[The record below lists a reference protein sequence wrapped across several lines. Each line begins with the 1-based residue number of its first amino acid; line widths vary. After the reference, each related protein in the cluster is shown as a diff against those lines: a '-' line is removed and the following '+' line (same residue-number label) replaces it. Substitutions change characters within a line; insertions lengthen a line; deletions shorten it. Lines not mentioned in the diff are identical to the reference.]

1 MNRNGKD
8 VSAQMRTMMSTLGQ
22 KEYAGAWLVAN
33 GAPQWWQEGSEP
45 STGMLLG
52 QASFTTREQP
62 IERPSF
68 SCRGNLGVL
77 YEGNLYNRQELSTY
91 IQSNHELA
99 VECAAE
105 IVAHLLEENYRGDLA
120 TALKLVALELDG
132 AYCLVASDGQQ
143 VIIMRDYAGL
153 RPVFYAEDGD
163 LIAFASRKTALWE
176 IGLRNAKPLRAGM
189 LASLDKD
196 GISISEAQ
204 PLKKTG
210 IEAMI
215 DDPAIAVDR
224 YCALLERAIEKR
236 LHNLKKVGVL
246 VSGGVDSCLI
256 AKLVSNIA
264 IQRGLEVTAYTAGTY
279 GTTDVECAEHFARG
293 LGLNHTL
300 RRIRQDEIEAYIS
313 QVAVA
318 VEERDLV
325 QIEAGVGISAALEMA
340 SQDGT
345 SAIFS
350 GQGPDELW
358 GGYSWYPEVIAK
370 EGYEGL
376 QQRMWD
382 DLMRGDIET
391 FDRENKIALVHGVE
405 QIFPYC
411 DTEVIKL
418 VMSVSPRLKVTSAED
433 SVGKHPHREAAKRF
447 GVPTE
452 FAYRGKNAAQHG
464 TGIHDT
470 LDAIARKNG
479 FTPDLVNRTGYK
491 SEEVSKEKLA
501 SSTRY
506 GYLYAEKE
514 LWQTPEHVQFFFDS
528 VAYENDLLNEAERT
542 KIEKFLNWAVS

>member
-1 MNRNGKD
+1 
-8 VSAQMRTMMSTLGQ
+8 
-22 KEYAGAWLVAN
+22 
-33 GAPQWWQEGSEP
+33 
-45 STGMLLG
+45 
-52 QASFTTREQP
+52 
-62 IERPSF
+62 
-68 SCRGNLGVL
+68 
-77 YEGNLYNRQELSTY
+77 
-91 IQSNHELA
+91 
-99 VECAAE
+99 
-105 IVAHLLEENYRGDLA
+105 
-120 TALKLVALELDG
+120 
-132 AYCLVASDGQQ
+132 
-143 VIIMRDYAGL
+143 
-153 RPVFYAEDGD
+153 
-163 LIAFASRKTALWE
+163 
-176 IGLRNAKPLRAGM
+176 
-189 LASLDKD
+189 
-196 GISISEAQ
+196 
-204 PLKKTG
+204 
-210 IEAMI
+210 MI
-215 DDPAIAVDR
+215 DDPAIAVNR

-293 LGLNHTL
+293 LGLNHMV